1 MSVLEFSWLDDNA
14 AIGGAGAVL
23 CDLGDESEGD
33 ADAVEFVI
41 ARGGTRNGVGTAD
54 FAFAFA
60 AAVVVVDI
68 DEAGSCGCRCGRRGG
83 SSFWGF
89 ENLTRGVCAFGLD
102 LRNDGGMIRGIEDLG
117 VGSEE
122 CRTR

>member
-14 AIGGAGAVL
+14 ATGGAGAVL

-41 ARGGTRNGVGTAD
+41 VRGGTRNGVGTAA

-60 AAVVVVDI
+60 AAVVVVVVDI
-68 DEAGSCGCRCGRRGG
+68 DEAGSCGCRCGRCGG
-83 SSFWGF
+83 SSFRGF
-89 ENLTRGVCAFGLD
+89 ENLSRGACFD
-102 LRNDGGMIRGIEDLG
+102 LGKGGGIIWHVEDLG